1 MNHFA
6 RLSVIRIALLAVL
19 MHALM
24 PLLMALP
31 VQVGVSMQ
39 MCSTLGA
46 KSVFVKFDT
55 AGKDAPDKGLQAR
68 CPLCLA
74 GAHFALMPPAD
85 ARPALLSGL
94 LHVQA
99 SALPAALARAS
110 VWPRYHPR
118 APPAA

>member
-46 KSVFVKFDT
+46 KSVFVQFDT
-55 AGKDAPDKGLQAR
+55 SGKGAPDKGLQAR

-74 GAHFALMPPAD
+74 GTLFALMPPAD

-99 SALPAALARAS
+99 PVPLAALARAA

-118 APPAA
+118 APPVA